1 MVLKKTLIEF
11 CHLFF
16 SFAIHNTTQ
25 AGKFCYQ
32 RTQNLCRRCRRFRQR
47 VCECQDCLISPHYH
61 TCQVS
66 LDGGSSVITLLP
78 LLLWGGW
85 FCYQFRDFFL
95 LFLFSLLLRVVVVDV
110 VVYLFAFSWTR
121 HTINT
126 TPLRPR
132 PSAMRRTGILGTTSD
147 ESPHLR
153 LKPLQLLN
161 LSQRH
166 SLLPGG
172 GPSGSTDLLPTW
184 TPAIRTCSVHGSNNP
199 EKSSRR
205 QRQRVQDDPHA

>member
-1 MVLKKTLIEF
+1 MFNRILSSFLLVRDPQYNASWQILLSADPESLSSLSSFSSTCVRVSRLSYITTLSYMPGF
-11 CHLFF
+11 PHWRF
-16 SFAIHNTTQ
+16 
-25 AGKFCYQ
+25 FCYHPPPSSS
-32 RTQNLCRRCRRFRQR
+32 LGWL
-47 VCECQDCLISPHYH
+47 VLLSIS
-61 TCQVS
+61 
-66 LDGGSSVITLLP
+66 
-78 LLLWGGW
+78 
-85 FCYQFRDFFL
+85 R
-95 LFLFSLLLRVVVVDV
+95 LFLVGPLLLRVVVVDV